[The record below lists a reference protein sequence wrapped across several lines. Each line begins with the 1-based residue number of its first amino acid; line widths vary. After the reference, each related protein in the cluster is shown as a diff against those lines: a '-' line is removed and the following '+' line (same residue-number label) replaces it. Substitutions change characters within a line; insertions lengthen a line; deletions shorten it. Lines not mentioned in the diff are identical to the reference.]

1 MYATAKSGDI
11 VYYDLHITARESRS
25 IRNLVFLSP
34 FQTVL
39 RSNAMS
45 RNMSLVA
52 GPESKLLRTITLG
65 ALAEA
70 QANLFGDRTA
80 LVVSWQNKRFTYR
93 ELFDRA
99 STIARALIEM
109 GLQYGDC
116 VGIFAGNCSGYLEVF
131 LGAAFI
137 GCPVVVLNI
146 NYTPLEL
153 ESAVQFSGKSAMQC
167 CLRSARLKVS
177 TRMQAAL
184 HC

>member
-1 MYATAKSGDI
+1 
-11 VYYDLHITARESRS
+11 
-25 IRNLVFLSP
+25 
-34 FQTVL
+34 
-39 RSNAMS
+39 MS
-45 RNMSLVA
+45 HNMSLVA

-70 QANLFGDRTA
+70 QAKLCGDRTA

-93 ELFDRA
+93 ELFHRA
-99 STIARALIEM
+99 STIAKALIEL

-116 VGIFAGNCSGYLEVF
+116 VGIFAGNCSEYLEVF

-153 ESAVQFSGKSAMQC
+153 ESAVQFSGKLFMQC
-167 CLRSARLKVS
+167 CLRTAPLKVS